1 MYAWRAEIKLLVVI
15 NDESYEKHAIHTVIQ
30 ILNGTNN
37 NIENKYTNR
46 SSNDGEK
53 KTHSWAHRKFGIEI
67 IHL

>member
-53 KTHSWAHRKFGIEI
+53 KTHS
-67 IHL
+67 